1 MATGCL
7 GWSPRVAWE
16 TPVVEIVMA
25 WEAKVKFLRATN
37 PFGGAEPD
45 KPNKVAAAKE
55 LRMGLR
61 VAAMGRP
68 GKT

>member
-1 MATGCL
+1 M
-7 GWSPRVAWE
+7 
-16 TPVVEIVMA
+16 VEIVMA